1 MAGRRE
7 EGFALVEVM
16 VAFCLFALLAV
27 ALAGLFLNGQV
38 MTALAQKRSGALEL
52 AQAVLE
58 GVRQAPPEWEGKI
71 CGGSS
76 NYAVLESKTQN
87 ISPGLYLALVRGTGE
102 GQVRKITGYDPSTR
116 RATVSPA
123 WGTLPD
129 SSTTYL
135 VFALNPPTGS
145 LTDEELK
152 RIRVTARDSSS
163 SELETVTVKVSS
175 PPPVQEVTL
184 ITERFVK

>member
-1 MAGRRE
+1 MPGRGE
-7 EGFALVEVM
+7 KGFALVEVM
-16 VAFCLFALLAV
+16 VALCLFALLAV

-52 AQAVLE
+52 AQGVLE

-71 CGGSS
+71 RGWSG

-87 ISPGLYLALVRGTGE
+87 IFPGLYLALVRGTGE
-102 GQVRKITGYDPSTR
+102 GQVREITDYNPSTCK
-116 RATVSPA
+116 ATVSPA
-123 WGTLPD
+123 WDTPPD

-145 LTDEELK
+145 RTGEELK
-152 RIRVTARDSSS
+152 RILVTAPASS
-163 SELETVTVKVSS
+163 SELETVNVKVSS

-184 ITERFVK
+184 MTERFVK